1 MSKKEKELARLLV
14 RLTLVFLDIIWVGLI
29 VAIST
34 YFIKSALGIDIFP
47 EWSLFPKF

>member
-1 MSKKEKELARLLV
+1 MSQKDKELARLLV
-14 RLTLVFLDIIWVGLI
+14 KLTLVFLDIIWVSLI
-29 VAIST
+29 VAIAT